1 MPKYSLIAL
10 LVSGLIGSQLITFS
24 EKTIASTEEA
34 HILVAQNTNLL
45 TEEKVLA
52 IMEQIKQAEQNEDID
67 TIVSFLAPFVISAI
81 TVENKDTVTTRN
93 LQGKQAHR
101 DFLEN
106 SFKVVKQRE
115 EINSYL
121 TVSTSEDE
129 QLITVT
135 RLHIREVETE
145 NTQKFISSSTDV
157 IYFALVEGKPM
168 IIGINTKGWLE
179 ERP

>member
-10 LVSGLIGSQLITFS
+10 LVSGLIGSQLITFP
-24 EKTIASTEEA
+24 EKTIASTEKA
-34 HILVAQNTNLL
+34 NILVAQNMDLL

-52 IMEQIKQAEQNEDID
+52 IMKQIKQAEQNEDID
-67 TIVSFLAPFVISAI
+67 TLVGFFARFIISTI
-81 TVENKDTVTTRN
+81 TVENQDTVTTRN

-101 DFLEN
+101 DFLVD
-106 SFKVVKQRE
+106 SFQVVKQRE

-121 TVSTSEDE
+121 AVNTSEDE

-135 RLHIREVETE
+135 RLNIQEIETE
-145 NTQKFISSSTDV
+145 NTSKFISSSTDV

-168 IIGINTKGWLE
+168 IVGINTKGWLE
-179 ERP
+179 QRP

>member
-1 MPKYSLIAL
+1 MPKYSLIPL
-10 LVSGLIGSQLITFS
+10 LMSGLIVSQLITVP

-34 HILVAQNTNLL
+34 NILVAQNTNLF

-52 IMEQIKQAEQNEDID
+52 IMEQIKQAEKNEDIN
-67 TIVSFLAPFVISAI
+67 TIVSFLAPFIISTI
-81 TVENKDTVTTRN
+81 TVEAQDTITTKN
-93 LQGKQAHR
+93 LRGKQAHR

-115 EINSYL
+115 EIKSYL
-121 TVSTSEDE
+121 TVSTSEDA

-145 NTQKFISSSTDV
+145 NTQEFISSSTDV

-168 IIGINTKGWLE
+168 IVGINTKGWLE